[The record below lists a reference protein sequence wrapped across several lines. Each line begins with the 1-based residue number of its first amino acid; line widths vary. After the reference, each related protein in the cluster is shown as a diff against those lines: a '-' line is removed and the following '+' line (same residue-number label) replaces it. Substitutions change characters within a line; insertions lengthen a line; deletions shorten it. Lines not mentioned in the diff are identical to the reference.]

1 MVLSY
6 IAGPI
11 IGAVIGYCTNFIAV
25 KMLFFPKKEVRI
37 GGVKLP
43 FTPGVIPKG
52 KDRLALAVGD
62 VVGNKLV
69 TAEDMESQLLSDEV
83 GMKLASSLAS
93 KMTVTFKEGLTEL
106 TGMSEE
112 NYINNKE
119 KVVSAVS
126 DMAADAVVKMDLNDF
141 MMQRVPA
148 ILIENLNN
156 PMLAMFM
163 TPELIQQ
170 IVVPMGDKLK
180 EAIVEEKEELI
191 KPVIQSK
198 MDEIESA
205 KAADFALSLG
215 FNEAEIESML
225 SSVILNVM
233 KGCLGDVLAK
243 VNVEGIVRDKIKDM
257 SVDDLENL
265 VLKVMKKELDTIVN
279 LGAVIGFIIGLLMI
293 FF

>member
-69 TAEDMESQLLSDEV
+69 TAEDMESRLLSDEV

-141 MMQRVPA
+141 MM
-148 ILIENLNN
+148 
-156 PMLAMFM
+156 
-163 TPELIQQ
+163 
-170 IVVPMGDKLK
+170 
-180 EAIVEEKEELI
+180 
-191 KPVIQSK
+191 
-198 MDEIESA
+198 
-205 KAADFALSLG
+205 
-215 FNEAEIESML
+215 
-225 SSVILNVM
+225 
-233 KGCLGDVLAK
+233 
-243 VNVEGIVRDKIKDM
+243 
-257 SVDDLENL
+257 
-265 VLKVMKKELDTIVN
+265 
-279 LGAVIGFIIGLLMI
+279 
-293 FF
+293 